1 MSSEKTDMK
10 ENKIKS
16 IAIKNEDIKNYV
28 EVDIKTNE
36 MFWNATVDELKNGY
50 IKEGD
55 TIRCLICGKVF
66 QLGKIYRIDEEFYEP
81 WKAAQIHIQDT
92 HNSMLKYLL
101 GMNGSFTGVSEVQ
114 RELLKL
120 LAQGIS
126 DKEIANRSGVATST
140 IRNHRY
146 KLREKEKQSKLYLV
160 MMELLAEN
168 TNKKITKLD
177 KDVICD
183 SHKTATTLDDR
194 FNATN
199 REKRQVIKNYINENG
214 SLKSYPSKE
223 KKKIIVLEQLARSFT
238 IGKIYSE
245 KEINIVLSRVYEDYV
260 TIRRALIEYGFLSR
274 SNDCKNYWVK
284 E

>member
-1 MSSEKTDMK
+1 MSSKKTDMK

-16 IAIKNEDIKNYV
+16 IVIKNEDIKNYV

-50 IKEGD
+50 IQEGD

-81 WKAAQIHIQDT
+81 WKAAQIHIQDI

-120 LAQGIS
+120 LVQGIS
-126 DKEIANRSGVATST
+126 DKEIANKLGVATST

-194 FNATN
+194 FNTTN

-245 KEINIVLSRVYEDYV
+245 KEINIILSRVHEDYV

-274 SNDCKNYWVK
+274 SDDCKNYWVK

>member
-101 GMNGSFTGVSEVQ
+101 GMNGSLTGVSEVQ

-126 DKEIANRSGVATST
+126 DKEIANRLGVATST

-194 FNATN
+194 FNTTN